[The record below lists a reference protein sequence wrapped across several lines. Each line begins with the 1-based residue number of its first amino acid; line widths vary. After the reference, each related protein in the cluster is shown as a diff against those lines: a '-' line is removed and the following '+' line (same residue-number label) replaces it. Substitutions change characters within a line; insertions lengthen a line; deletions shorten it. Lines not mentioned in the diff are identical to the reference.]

1 MLDPQTVQK
10 LMKSKEIREF
20 VSFLSG
26 EVGKLNTIAEIET
39 EDPVQVAIEIKA
51 RKLAFE
57 KLTTILEP
65 FLNSRE
71 ERKAFNKNE
80 YIT

>member
-20 VSFLSG
+20 VSSLSM
-26 EVGKLNTIAEIET
+26 EVEKLNTIAEIET
-39 EDPVQVAIEIKA
+39 ENPVEVAIEIKA

-71 ERKAFNKNE
+71 ERETFNKNE

>member
-1 MLDPQTVQK
+1 MLEPKAVQK

-20 VSFLSG
+20 VSFLSV
-26 EVGKLNTIAEIET
+26 EVGKLNTISEIET
-39 EDPVQVAIEIKA
+39 EDPVEVAIEIKA

-57 KLTTILEP
+57 KLVAILEP
-65 FLNSRE
+65 FLDSRE
-71 ERKAFNKNE
+71 EREKFNKNE

>member
-20 VSFLSG
+20 VSFLSM

-39 EDPVQVAIEIKA
+39 ENPVEVAIEIKA

>member
-20 VSFLSG
+20 VSSLSM
-26 EVGKLNTIAEIET
+26 EVEKLNTIAEIET
-39 EDPVQVAIEIKA
+39 ENPVEVAIEIKA